1 MSRRP
6 DGPHREPPER
16 AGRPLLAAV
25 RPATAPERLRVYG
38 VHPGGLAATVWSGL
52 ADHLP
57 ADVGLSVLDLQNV
70 PEYFA
75 AALTGGTPTITLPEL
90 AGRALA
96 ELAADRP
103 AGTPIV
109 LVGWSFGGVVAYEM
123 SRVAEPERLVLL
135 DSIAPTDDFKR
146 TDDLLDPPLLIRWF
160 AMYLA
165 AKRGRPLTAEPGID
179 APTTEAGL
187 AAVLAETTARG
198 VLPPGTEPAGLRKLY
213 DSYAAGLSRNN
224 HLVLPYAPPP
234 TDRPLVLVKPE
245 RGLLPEYDDLGW
257 RELAPVTV
265 VPAPGDHY
273 SILSDP
279 SAWAVVADQVSTP
292 PASAAA

>member
-6 DGPHREPPER
+6 DGPHRGAP
-16 AGRPLLAAV
+16 ALLSTV
-25 RPATAPERLRVYG
+25 RPARGPERLRVYG
-38 VHPGGLAATVWSGL
+38 VHPGGLAATAWSGL
-52 ADHLP
+52 ADLLP
-57 ADVGLSVLDLQNV
+57 DDVGLSVLDLQSV

-75 AALTGGTPTITLPEL
+75 AALTGGTPDITLPEL
-90 AGRALA
+90 AACAGDALR
-96 ELAADRP
+96 ADRP
-103 AGTPIV
+103 DGLPFV
-109 LVGWSFGGVVAYEM
+109 LVGWSFGGVVAYEI
-123 SRVAEPERLVLL
+123 SRSLAPARLILL

-146 TDDLLDPPLLIRWF
+146 ADDLLDPPLLIRWF

-165 AKRGRPLTAEPGID
+165 AKRGRPLAAEPGID

-187 AAVLAETTARG
+187 ATVLATASASG
-198 VLPPGTEPAGLRKLY
+198 VLPDGTEPAGLRKLY
-213 DSYAAGLSRNN
+213 DSYVAGLRRNN
-224 HLVLPYAPPP
+224 HLVLPYAPPASDQP
-234 TDRPLVLVKPE
+234 IVLVKPA

-273 SILSDP
+273 SILFDP